1 MRNFRLGVVAVLAA
15 VAVVFVGAP
24 ANAAAGTITAAVS
37 KGTVDPGQTLYVVGK
52 VTPPTLTP
60 VVVVQR
66 LVAGKWLDRASG
78 SVNKTTGAYKI
89 AIKPSSGGLYSLR
102 VRSNGRTIVSK
113 TTYLR
118 VYTSSYLTDLE
129 PVKLDGA
136 YETEADLNGK
146 YYPKSIHVRTNPIH
160 FCEQYTYASEYNL
173 SRKYS
178 RLVVVAGWDD
188 DEGAS
193 GAVADFAVRADGV
206 VVASGQ
212 LATGSFRAIDV
223 SVSGKLRLRLE
234 VTRRC
239 ASGPS
244 PFSVFAWGNPKLKR

>member
-1 MRNFRLGVVAVLAA
+1 MRNFRLGLVAVVAA

-60 VVVVQR
+60 IVFVQR
-66 LVAGKWLDRASG
+66 LVGGKWLDRASG

-118 VYTSSYLTDLE
+118 VYSSSYLTDVAWVAGVGE
-129 PVKLDGA
+129 VNEDYA
-136 YETEADLNGK
+136 NINGK
-146 YYPKSIHVRTNPIH
+146 YYGKSVNMLTDDCPNRTIW
-160 FCEQYTYASEYNL
+160 TEYNL

-188 DEGAS
+188 TQSSSDS
-193 GAVADFAVRADGV
+193 VADFVIRADGA
-206 VVASGQ
+206 VVASGA
-212 LATGSFRAIDV
+212 LAFGSARRLDV

-239 ASGPS
+239 PASFN
-244 PFSVFAWGNPKLKR
+244 FSNFAFGNPTLKR